1 MKISYQLTLPV
12 PPSRWGL
19 GQLTAGIHRDSMRLK
34 NVHPVLG
41 RDTVASEEVTE
52 VIVKVGPL
60 TDNRATR
67 WALKKDGA
75 CLATVCP
82 AWTSK

>member
-1 MKISYQLTLPV
+1 MTV
-12 PPSRWGL
+12 
-19 GQLTAGIHRDSMRLK
+19 GIHRDSMCLR
-34 NVHPVLG
+34 NVHSVLG
-41 RDTVASEEVTE
+41 CDTEASGEVTE
-52 VIVKVGPL
+52 IIAKVGPL
-60 TDNRATR
+60 TENRAT